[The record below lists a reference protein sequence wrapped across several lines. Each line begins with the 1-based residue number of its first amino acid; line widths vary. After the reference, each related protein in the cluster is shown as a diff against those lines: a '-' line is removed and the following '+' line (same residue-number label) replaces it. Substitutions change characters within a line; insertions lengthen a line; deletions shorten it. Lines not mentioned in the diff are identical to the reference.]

1 MNAVNHMAQSESK
14 ENAIAKHKKETHI
27 RMKKSCLEKCLISYK
42 KKSFRK
48 KKTRKS
54 SIWIKNPVQ
63 PVWEKITQTHTPITH
78 IHRSSYRTTPTK
90 TDTCIHIVHGCLTKL
105 FVEKYKKPKNKSLRH
120 ISANLLVT

>member
-48 KKTRKS
+48 KKNKKIIHLDQESCTAS
-54 SIWIKNPVQ
+54 LGKNH
-63 PVWEKITQTHTPITH
+63 TNTHTNNTYTSFI
-78 IHRSSYRTTPTK
+78 
-90 TDTCIHIVHGCLTKL
+90 L
-105 FVEKYKKPKNKSLRH
+105 
-120 ISANLLVT
+120 